1 MSKRTS
7 FGNNLIFIVL
17 FINKHLKKKNIDI
30 KGEKSENP
38 IDREDDLTDNTLGSI
53 ADLTDISQHDNSI
66 TANLNH
72 IDIDKNHQI
81 LTSSKNGE
89 YFSNFI

>member
-1 MSKRTS
+1 MFFLLTK
-7 FGNNLIFIVL
+7 
-17 FINKHLKKKNIDI
+17 LKKKNIDI

-81 LTSSKNGE
+81 LTSSKNGK
-89 YFSNFI
+89 YFGNKFRQSLYV